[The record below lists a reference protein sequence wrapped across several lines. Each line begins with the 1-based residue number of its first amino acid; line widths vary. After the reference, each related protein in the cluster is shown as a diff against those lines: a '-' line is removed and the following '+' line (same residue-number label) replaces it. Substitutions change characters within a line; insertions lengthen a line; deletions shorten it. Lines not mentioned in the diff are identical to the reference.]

1 MIQVS
6 STDAIVTVRAVEGMV
21 RLSLASDEASVEVV
35 ASFTPNVARGLMGA
49 IATEFVNAG
58 RQEVDSRDRA
68 QHDR

>member
-35 ASFTPNVARGLMGA
+35 ASFTPNVARGLMGT

>member
-1 MIQVS
+1 
-6 STDAIVTVRAVEGMV
+6 MV